1 MYKIWTALCY
11 RKNDVI
17 FRRCGPDDD
26 VINCIDNVTAMTLST
41 QNQFLLKNA
50 GEHQPARKYGVPTT
64 FGILVTL
71 GKAFL
76 LSLV

>member
-1 MYKIWTALCY
+1 MIQYQKPKICTKFEPPVCY

-26 VINCIDNVTAMTLST
+26 VINCIDNVTTMTLST

-50 GEHQPARKYGVPTT
+50 GEHQHARQYGVPMA
-64 FGILVTL
+64 FDILVT
-71 GKAFL
+71 
-76 LSLV
+76 